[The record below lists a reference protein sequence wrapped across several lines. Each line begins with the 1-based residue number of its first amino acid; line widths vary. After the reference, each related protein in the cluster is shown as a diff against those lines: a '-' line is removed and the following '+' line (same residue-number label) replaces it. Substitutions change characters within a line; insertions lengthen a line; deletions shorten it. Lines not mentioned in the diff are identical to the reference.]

1 MKGVRSPCELMKN
14 EIFQQLS
21 RQLTRWLSVGV
32 MVVFVV
38 GAGEVDAPV
47 GVVPEISQRINAF
60 SIDLLKRQARGGQL
74 PENLIC
80 SPQSIYHGLAMSY
93 VASGGKT
100 RAELA
105 KALHF
110 PEDDQA
116 LLNDLGKLRKDLKSS
131 GNRRGSEMNMANALW
146 FDERFAKFRPEYLKP
161 VEKHFGASLERI
173 NFGDADNAS
182 RRINAWVS
190 KMTKGRIKESVVPG
204 DFASRSRPGV
214 IDEAA
219 LVAVNAVYFKS
230 DWGSRFDKGA
240 TRNRPFHVNGQ
251 RQVEVPMM
259 SQSSMLRYAETDEFK
274 WLELPYIGREY
285 SMHVV
290 MPKEVLRVSDLVQR
304 LSLEKLMAMPL
315 RSFPCE
321 VDVWFPRFE
330 LSSQVP
336 ADALLADMGVKD
348 AFHSGKADFDRMIV
362 KAPEADRIYLS
373 KIRHDAWIEVNEK
386 GSEAAAATSTMHFS
400 IGCSAPMMPRKV
412 EFHAD
417 RPFVFLIVHNESRS
431 VLFTGWVTNPT
442 GLAK

>member
-1 MKGVRSPCELMKN
+1 MKN
-14 EIFQQLS
+14 KLSQQLS
-21 RQLTRWLSVGV
+21 RQITCWLSVGV
-32 MVVFVV
+32 MAVFVV
-38 GAGEVDAPV
+38 GAGDLEGPSLAI
-47 GVVPEISQRINAF
+47 PEISQRINAF
-60 SIDLLKRQARGGQL
+60 SFDLLKRQARGGQM

-110 PEDDQA
+110 PEDNQV

-146 FDERFAKFRPEYLKP
+146 FDERFAKFRSEYLKP
-161 VEKHFGASLERI
+161 VEKSFGASIERI
-173 NFGDADNAS
+173 DFGDADGAS
-182 RRINAWVS
+182 GRINAWVS
-190 KMTKGRIKESVVPG
+190 KMTKGRIKESVEPG

-230 DWGSRFDKGA
+230 DWGSRFDKAA

-251 RQVEVPMM
+251 REVEVPMM

-290 MPKEVLRVSDLVQR
+290 MPKEVLGIKDLMQR
-304 LSLEKLMAMPL
+304 LSLEKLMVLTRRAHPMD
-315 RSFPCE
+315 
-321 VDVWFPRFE
+321 VDAWLPKFE
-330 LSSQVP
+330 LKSQVP
-336 ADALLADMGVKD
+336 ADALISDMGVKD
-348 AFHSGKADFDRMIV
+348 AFSSTEADFDRMII
-362 KAPEADRIYLS
+362 KTPDAYRIYIS

-386 GSEAAAATSTMHFS
+386 GSEAAAASSVMHFS
-400 IGCSAPMMPRKV
+400 IGCSVSMMPRKV

-431 VLFTGWVTNPT
+431 VLFTGWVSNPV

>member
-1 MKGVRSPCELMKN
+1 MNRFPNVAVGFLWMGG
-14 EIFQQLS
+14 
-21 RQLTRWLSVGV
+21 LTRRAWRPMVRILAIGVTGAMVMGVGGV
-32 MVVFVV
+32 EEF
-38 GAGEVDAPV
+38 DAQI
-47 GVVPEISQRINAF
+47 PEISQRINAF

-100 RAELA
+100 RVELA

-110 PEDDQA
+110 PEDNQV
-116 LLNDLGKLRKDLKSS
+116 LLNDLGNLRKDLKSA

-146 FDERFAKFRPEYLKP
+146 FDERLAKFRPEYLKP
-161 VEKHFGASLERI
+161 VEKSFGASLEWI
-173 NFGDADNAS
+173 DFGNADGAS

-190 KMTKGRIKESVVPG
+190 KMTKDRIKESVEPG

-240 TRNRPFHVNGQ
+240 TLNRPFHVNGQ

-259 SQSSMLRYAETDEFK
+259 SQSSMLLYAETDEFK

-290 MPKEVLRVSDLVQR
+290 MPKEVLGIGDLMQR
-304 LSLEKLMAMPL
+304 LSLEKLMVMPR

-348 AFHSGKADFDRMIV
+348 AFHSGKTDFDRMIV
-362 KAPEADRIYLS
+362 KTPEADRIYLS
-373 KIRHDAWIEVNEK
+373 KICHDAWIEVNEK
-386 GSEAAAATSTMHFS
+386 G
-400 IGCSAPMMPRKV
+400 
-412 EFHAD
+412 
-417 RPFVFLIVHNESRS
+417 
-431 VLFTGWVTNPT
+431 
-442 GLAK
+442 